1 MMANDIGAYFA
12 GYADQ
17 SEAVEEIANHL
28 RNFWEARMRREI
40 VDYLQNGGNELNP
53 LVREA
58 VSFIATES
66 VPSSEEVG
74 EG

>member
-1 MMANDIGAYFA
+1 LEGVA
-12 GYADQ
+12 
-17 SEAVEEIANHL
+17 SHL

-40 VDYLQNGGNELNP
+40 VDYVARGGDALSP

-58 VSFIATES
+58 VSIIATES
-66 VPSSEEVG
+66 VPDSEDVG